1 MRFAGKPKLQRMKNS
16 GKAGKAARRMLL
28 WTFLALAAMVAMGVL
43 ATVIGPFFA
52 LMSGASMF
60 FLWVPFAIFTLY
72 FFRDPNPRVPLGGG
86 LVVSPGHGKVDV
98 IDVVN
103 EPRFMEGEC
112 RRVSIFLSVFD
123 VHVQNAPVSGKITY
137 FKYTEGKFLNA
148 MKTDSAV
155 HNENIL
161 LGIESSDPA
170 YSKIGVRLI
179 TGLIARRLVPWVEQG
194 EVVERGERISLIQFG
209 SRVDVY
215 LPMSA
220 TVKVKLGDRA
230 VGGETVL
237 ATLI

>member
-1 MRFAGKPKLQRMKNS
+1 MRFAGGPKLQRMKNS
-16 GKAGKAARRMLL
+16 GKAGKAARRMIL
-28 WTFLALAAMVAMGVL
+28 WTLIALVSLIGVAILAVMVA
-43 ATVIGPFFA
+43 AFITVVYFA
-52 LMSGASMF
+52 LVG
-60 FLWVPFAIFTLY
+60 LWIVFTLFTLY
-72 FFRDPNPRVPLGGG
+72 FFRDPDPRVPAGPG

-98 IDVVN
+98 IDVIN

-123 VHVQNAPVSGKITY
+123 VHVQNSPVSGKVTY

-148 MKTDSAV
+148 MKTESAQ

-170 YSKIGVRLI
+170 YAKVGVRLI

-220 TVKVKLGDRA
+220 TIQVKIGDRA

-237 ATLI
+237 ASLL

>member
-1 MRFAGKPKLQRMKNS
+1 MRFAGKPKLYRMKNS

-28 WTFLALAAMVAMGVL
+28 WTFVLLAAMAAMGIL
-43 ATVIGPFFA
+43 AFFIGPVIFTVA
-52 LMSGASMF
+52 LSL
-60 FLWVPFAIFTLY
+60 FLVWVPFALFTLY
-72 FFRDPNPRVPLGGG
+72 SFRDPDPRVPAGAG
-86 LVVSPGHGKVDV
+86 LVVAPGHGKVDV
-98 IDVVN
+98 IDVLD
-103 EPRFMEGEC
+103 EPRFMEGQC

-123 VHVQNAPVSGKITY
+123 VHVQNSPVSGKVTY

-148 MKTDSAV
+148 MKTESAT

-170 YSKIGVRLI
+170 YAKVGVRLI
-179 TGLIARRLVPWVEQG
+179 TGLIARRLVPWVEEG

-220 TVKVKLGDRA
+220 TIKVKIGDRA

-237 ATLI
+237 ASLL

>member
-1 MRFAGKPKLQRMKNS
+1 MKNS

-28 WTFLALAAMVAMGVL
+28 WTFLALVAIIAAGVL
-43 ATVIGPFFA
+43 ATIIGPVLSLIA
-52 LMSGASMF
+52 GGSVF

-72 FFRDPNPRVPLGGG
+72 FFRDPNAKVPAGAG

-98 IDVVN
+98 IDVID
-103 EPRFMEGEC
+103 EPRFMEGQC

-123 VHVQNAPVSGKITY
+123 VHVQNSPVSGKITY

-148 MKTDSAV
+148 MKTESAV

-170 YSKIGVRLI
+170 YAKVGVRLI
-179 TGLIARRLVPWVEQG
+179 TGLIARRLVPWVEEG

-220 TVKVKLGDRA
+220 TIRVKIGDRA

-237 ATLI
+237 ASLI

>member
-1 MRFAGKPKLQRMKNS
+1 MKNS

-28 WTFLALAAMVAMGVL
+28 WTFLALVAMVAMGVL
-43 ATVIGPFFA
+43 ATFIGPVFA
-52 LMSGASMF
+52 LVSGGMF
-60 FLWVPFAIFTLY
+60 FLWVPFALFTLY
-72 FFRDPNPRVPLGGG
+72 FFRDPDPRVPVGGG

-98 IDVVN
+98 IDIIN
-103 EPRFMEGEC
+103 EPRVMEGEC
-112 RRVSIFLSVFD
+112 RRISIFLSVFD

-148 MKTDSAV
+148 MKTESAA

-161 LGIESSDPA
+161 VGIEASDPA
-170 YSKIGVRLI
+170 YAKVGVRLI
-179 TGLIARRLVPWVEQG
+179 TGLIARRLVPWVAEG
-194 EVVERGERISLIQFG
+194 DVVERGERISLIQFG

-220 TVKVKLGDRA
+220 TIKVKLGDRA

-237 ATLI
+237 ATL

>member
-1 MRFAGKPKLQRMKNS
+1 MRFAGRPKLWRMKNS
-16 GKAGKAARRMLL
+16 GKAAKAARRMIL
-28 WTFLALAAMVAMGVL
+28 WTFVALAAMVAMGVL
-43 ATVIGPFFA
+43 ATFIGPVFA
-52 LMSGASMF
+52 LVALGLF
-60 FLWVPFAIFTLY
+60 FVWVPFVLFTLY
-72 FFRDPNPRVPLGGG
+72 FFRDPNPRVPVGAS

-98 IDVVN
+98 IDTVN
-103 EPRFMEGEC
+103 EPRFMDGEC

-148 MKTDSAV
+148 MKTESAQ

-170 YSKIGVRLI
+170 YAKVGVRLI
-179 TGLIARRLVPWVEQG
+179 TGLIARRLVPWVAEG
-194 EVVERGERISLIQFG
+194 DALERGERISLIQFG

-215 LPMSA
+215 LPLSA
-220 TVKVKLGDRA
+220 NIKVKLGDRA

-237 ATLI
+237 ATL

>member
-1 MRFAGKPKLQRMKNS
+1 MKNS

-28 WTFLALAAMVAMGVL
+28 WTFVVLVSLIGVAVLAAMVAAFITAVYVGLVMLWV
-43 ATVIGPFFA
+43 VFA
-52 LMSGASMF
+52 L
-60 FLWVPFAIFTLY
+60 FTLY
-72 FFRDPNPRVPLGGG
+72 FFRDPDPKVPAGAG
-86 LVVSPGHGKVDV
+86 LVVAPGHGKIDV
-98 IDVVN
+98 IDVID
-103 EPRFMEGEC
+103 EPRFMEGQC

-123 VHVQNAPVSGKITY
+123 VHVQNSPVSGKVTY
-137 FKYTEGKFLNA
+137 FRYTEGKFLNA
-148 MKTDSAV
+148 MKTESAT

-170 YSKIGVRLI
+170 YAKVGVRLI
-179 TGLIARRLVPWVEQG
+179 TGLIARRLVPWVEEG

-220 TVKVKLGDRA
+220 NIKVKIGDRA

-237 ATLI
+237 ASLV